1 MAGEY
6 KNLPDDLASLQGFRV
21 NDLVAKVAGVSL
33 KNTTRV
39 LLAAELVCWLLDKPI
54 EDVVEGLSS
63 TVATE
68 QNRAACVKA
77 AETRGVFLAAE
88 GDASIRNIR
97 RIR

>member
-54 EDVVEGLSS
+54 EDVVDGLSS
-63 TVATE
+63 APATAE
-68 QNRAACVKA
+68 NWAACARA
-77 AETRGVFLAAE
+77 AETLNVFLAAE
-88 GDASIRNIR
+88 GDTSIRQIR